1 MINKQ
6 LVLFVCEHG
15 SAKSVVAAAHFNK
28 LALAKNLV
36 LRAISRGTDPDE
48 EIPRFIVEGLEGEGL
63 TPGELKPKLLSKGD
77 IAGALRVAAFCDLPD
92 RYGTLAPIE
101 IPASPSNTHPASSK
115 ARYASAPISFRSP
128 LSSKGADQSVKPV
141 EKNATACIAHTH
153 PNDGWPASIQSPP
166 HHKVRVLADQ
176 YGARLGSSH
185 PDPAIGRSDHA
196 EVSHMLRLM
205 PQLHQTAGE
214 PRRKLRI
221 DDEAHDYPIL
231 MIG

>member
-1 MINKQ
+1 M
-6 LVLFVCEHG
+6 VLFVCEHG

-101 IPASPSNTHPASSK
+101 RWTDVP
-115 ARYASAPISFRSP
+115 PISEGYDKSRDVMLARITNLLDEVTTS
-128 LSSKGADQSVKPV
+128 DR
-141 EKNATACIAHTH
+141 
-153 PNDGWPASIQSPP
+153 
-166 HHKVRVLADQ
+166 RV
-176 YGARLGSSH
+176 
-185 PDPAIGRSDHA
+185 
-196 EVSHMLRLM
+196 
-205 PQLHQTAGE
+205 
-214 PRRKLRI
+214 
-221 DDEAHDYPIL
+221 
-231 MIG
+231 